1 MICGSRI
8 QKSSFCLYILYVQN
22 LFGISYL
29 LTVEAAVESCVNDT
43 GDILHEKQIHM
54 VCIRQNI
61 VLKY

>member
-1 MICGSRI
+1 M
-8 QKSSFCLYILYVQN
+8 LYVQN

-43 GDILHEKQIHM
+43 GGILHEKKNHM